1 MSELFREVLNASF
14 SGGVVILAVLV
25 LRLVL
30 KKAPKKYICLLWIL
44 AGVRLLVP
52 FSVESELS
60 LQPRE
65 QAVTELEWQ
74 DLRDYGQIVQEI
86 ETGETTAISAERV
99 TTAEH
104 SEPLDTDVNVIV
116 KTEIN
121 WAMLAPYL
129 WLAGAAGLSGCSVIS
144 YLRLK
149 RRVQEAV
156 ILEQGVWEC
165 DRIDTAFIL
174 GFVRPRIYI
183 PMGISRENRW
193 FILEHE
199 RIHLRRGDHWF
210 KLIGFAALAVHWFN
224 PLVWAGYILLCKD
237 IEMACDERV
246 VRGMPLEERK
256 AYSAALLACS
266 TNRRVTAACPVAFG
280 EVSVKE
286 RIKSVL
292 NYRKPRFWISIL
304 AVAAVVFV
312 AVCFGTSPAEEEQ
325 DWSFLNYENA
335 VPLAAGQDVLT
346 AVHYAAEGETD
357 HIGIGM
363 VEGKTL
369 AEYLDSAEWSEKW
382 FEPSDTSSPGSVAF
396 NIAEGLRINIYD
408 RRFASVEFGGEVR
421 YYRTGW
427 NDYEAAVEMLLPADE
442 ERIEASARR
451 EFDIYLGTA
460 TIETG
465 WGITLRAADVTDV
478 GMTLYLERS
487 GGTYPGYLETGQYY
501 WLERWNGSKWETVE
515 EIGEAYFTT
524 EALWFPPE
532 GSQRWSL
539 NWESRYGAL
548 PAGSYRVGK
557 TISTGTTYQVGV
569 DLKHEAQKEVTWN
582 YYAEFELSGTV
593 GQTLEAFF
601 RNDCPARMTP
611 EEILLL
617 DYDEQFALVFYSGE
631 GPVLKFCRYVQEG
644 EEIRITGVCEG
655 GYTLSGGLS
664 INCLELDGNYIYFGT
679 VSDSHFDPG
688 DDTVTEL
695 EWSKLCLTDAGG
707 ATTELDMTG
716 CQGYF
721 CILEEPLADFQ
732 AIDTNHVVCLD
743 YARYTQQGYA
753 IDAVDTWQTE

>member
-1 MSELFREVLNASF
+1 MSELFRNVINASF
-14 SGGVVILAVLV
+14 YGNIAIGAVLL

-30 KKAPKKYICLLWIL
+30 KKAPKKYLCLLWVL
-44 AGVRLLVP
+44 VGLRLLCP
-52 FSVESELS
+52 AEIESRFS
-60 LQPRE
+60 LQPE
-65 QAVTELEWQ
+65 QQVVTRSDWQELQ
-74 DLRDYGQIVQEI
+74 DYGQIFEENTPAGTEYVSEEQMI
-86 ETGETTAISAERV
+86 MAEP
-99 TTAEH
+99 
-104 SEPLDTDVNVIV
+104 SEPHEVEREL
-116 KTEIN
+116 N
-121 WAMLAPYL
+121 WAVLAPYF
-129 WLAGAAGLSGCSVIS
+129 WLAGVGAMVVCSVVS
-144 YLRLK
+144 YLRLL
-149 RRVQEAV
+149 RRVREAV
-156 ILEQGVWEC
+156 KLTGRVWEC
-165 DRIDTAFIL
+165 AGLETAFIL
-174 GFVRPRIYI
+174 GWIRPRIYI
-183 PMGISRENRW
+183 PMGLPETQRQ
-193 FILEHE
+193 FILDHE
-199 RIHLRRGDHWF
+199 QAHLKRGDHWV
-210 KLIGFAALAVHWFN
+210 KPIGFIALTVHWFN

-292 NYRKPRFWISIL
+292 NYRKPRFWISIA

-325 DWSFLNYENA
+325 DLSFLNYENA

-396 NIAEGLRINIYD
+396 NIAENLRITVYD
-408 RRFASVEFGGEVR
+408 RRFAAVQFNEEVR
-421 YYRTGW
+421 FYRTGKD
-427 NDYEAAVEMLLPADE
+427 DYKKAVEILLPPDE
-442 ERIEASARR
+442 ERLERSA
-451 EFDIYLGTA
+451 EQSLDLVLGMA
-460 TIETG
+460 VMENADAPD
-465 WGITLRAADVTDV
+465 WGITVSVFNVTATGLTFRIDQSGEV
-478 GMTLYLERS
+478 VFPQYLFYGQDYS
-487 GGTYPGYLETGQYY
+487 LEV
-501 WLERWNGSKWETVE
+501 WNGTGWEAVE
-515 EIGEAYFTT
+515 PVIENWGFTT
-524 EALWFPPE
+524 EAILLSK
-532 GSQRWSL
+532 GQKTDLSID
-539 NWESRYGAL
+539 WEWLYGEL
-548 PAGSYRVGK
+548 PAGEYRIGK
-557 TISTGTTYQVGV
+557 TISTGTTHQVGA
-569 DLKHEAQKEVTWN
+569 DLKSEALEEVTSN
-582 YYAEFELSGTV
+582 YYAKFELSGTV
-593 GQTLEAFF
+593 SQTLEAFF

-679 VSDSHFDPG
+679 VDDSHFDPG

-695 EWSKLCLTDAGG
+695 EWSKLRLTDAGG

-716 CQGYF
+716 RQGYF

-732 AIDTNHVVCLD
+732 VIDTNHVVCLD